1 MKKLFKMV
9 ASLVTLVFTLV
20 IVTLVIMINTD
31 PNNHKEL
38 IAREFEKS
46 TGLTLSL
53 NGSIDLSFYPWLGI
67 TLNDFV
73 IANPRGFSD
82 IPLLQAQQ
90 AEVRVKLLPMLD
102 QEYEVDT
109 IHLSGARIFLETNG
123 AGESNWNSGT
133 PGSTQSDE
141 ASVSDA
147 TLNKLV
153 LGGVDI
159 SNASLIFNDQFN
171 DVVYTLENIDISTGE
186 LLYGAPIELSLA
198 LDASASRPDLAA
210 LMRLT
215 GTMVYDL
222 DSQRYDLN
230 PLILNSTLSGAN
242 VPNGSTDLTLST
254 ALSMDFEEDV
264 LILRDFSF
272 NALGTQVN
280 ANINGQG
287 VLGESPLYQI
297 NLAAAGN
304 DLAVIF
310 RILENDELVD
320 QITRLNSR
328 GFYVNGLFETSPNAG
343 TLTVSGLDASL
354 LDASISG
361 EISASN
367 LQSGQPVITGTIN
380 ASGPDLPSLLEVAGQ
395 LQGGRNSALAGYGRE
410 LQNSPDQDFLLR
422 SRFDANMESGN
433 INVPELEFNALGTQI
448 SGNIIASNIDSDTP
462 ILRGRLNA
470 SGPDLP
476 LLMQIVGQLSGGRDS
491 SINQYGRQLRNI
503 PNKSFTAD
511 APFDVNMATGNID
524 LSGLQA
530 NFLGLSLTS
539 ELKASNFQNANGTMT
554 GQITLNGR
562 NLGPVLMAIEQPDLA
577 EVLQSL
583 NLNLEVNGTRNN
595 LSLNPFN
602 LDLVLSGPRI
612 PNSPV
617 TLALNANTV
626 LDLEGETLSTD
637 SFTMAGLGLNLQGS
651 LTASNVMS
659 DINYSGQISL
669 PAFNMRRFMQQI
681 NQSLPVTVDNTVFQ
695 SFALNTTFSGS
706 ADDVQLRNLNIT
718 LDDSQINGDFTAAGL
733 SSGSIPVMDFDLA
746 IDRIN
751 LDHYLAPASEIN
763 AGNSDIGNTELPL
776 DTLRAL
782 NLKGEVKIA
791 RLTYSNM
798 NLNDLALNIDASD
811 GRIVLAPISANLYQG
826 AYSGDIRLNVNDA
839 MPTASVETALT
850 GINLAPLLSDFMD
863 ASYLSGNGNIQLS
876 LTGRGADT
884 ATIKRNLNGSGSMA
898 LQDGV
903 LEGVDVGSV
912 LNQVETMIRD
922 QRARTIVRGERTPF
936 DTFSASINVNDGV
949 VTSNDLLIESSG
961 FDVTG
966 RGTLVNLTN
975 DTLAFNLIA
984 NVDETPAS
992 DEQAYDIGGYS
1003 LPIACSGSIESPS
1016 CLPDIQAI
1024 LAGAIRSAVQ
1034 RGLTDLIQRAIG
1046 DEGQSQPQGNTT
1058 NAQQNSGQSSPQNS
1072 QQEDP
1077 QEAEPQT
1084 ETDPRE
1090 VLINRALESIF
1101 KR

>member
-1 MKKLFKMV
+1 MNKLFKIV
-9 ASLVTLVFTLV
+9 ASAVTLVFTLV
-20 IVTLVIMINTD
+20 IVALVIMINTD

-46 TGLTLSL
+46 TGLALSL
-53 NGSIDLSFYPWLGI
+53 NGSIDISFYPWLGI

-73 IANPRGFSD
+73 IANPPGFSD
-82 IPLLQAQQ
+82 TPLLQAQQ

-109 IHLSGARIFLETNG
+109 IHLSGARIFLETNA
-123 AGESNWNSGT
+123 AGESNWSGGALGT
-133 PGSTQSDE
+133 TQSDE
-141 ASVSDA
+141 SSVSDA

-186 LLYGAPIELSLA
+186 LVYGAPIELSIA

-210 LMRLT
+210 LIRLT

-222 DSQRYDLN
+222 DNQRYDLN

-242 VPNGSTDLTLST
+242 VPNGSAELTLST
-254 ALSMDFEEDV
+254 AVSMDFEQDV

-272 NALGTQVN
+272 NALDTQIN

-287 VLGESPLYQI
+287 VLGDSPLFQI

-310 RILENDELVD
+310 RILENEELVA

-328 GFYVNGLFETSPNAG
+328 SFYVNGLFETSPNAG
-343 TLTVSGLDASL
+343 TLSVSGLDASL

-361 EISASN
+361 DINAAN
-367 LQSGQPVITGTIN
+367 LQSGQPVITGIIN
-380 ASGPDLPSLLEVAGQ
+380 ASGPDLPTLLEVAGQ

-422 SRFDANMESGN
+422 SRFDANMASGN
-433 INVPELEFNALGTQI
+433 INVPELDFNALGTEI

-476 LLMQIVGQLSGGRDS
+476 LLMQIAGQLTGGRDS
-491 SINQYGRQLRNI
+491 SINQYGRQLRTI
-503 PNKSFTAD
+503 PNKGFTIN
-511 APFDVNMATGNID
+511 APFDINMATGNID

-530 NFLGLSLTS
+530 NFLGLSVTS
-539 ELKASNFQNANGTMT
+539 ELKASNFQNANGTMA
-554 GQITLNGR
+554 GRITLNGR
-562 NLGPVLMAIEQPDLA
+562 NLGPVLEAIEQADLA
-577 EVLQSL
+577 EVLQSI

-637 SFTMAGLGLNLQGS
+637 SFTLAGLGLNLQGS
-651 LTASNVMS
+651 LNASNVMS

-669 PAFNMRRFMQQI
+669 PAFNLRRFMQQI
-681 NQSLPVTVDNTVFQ
+681 NQSLPVTMDNTVFQ
-695 SFALNTTFSGS
+695 SFALSTAYSGS

-733 SSGSIPVMDFDLA
+733 SSASIPAMDFDLA
-746 IDRIN
+746 INRIN
-751 LDHYLAPASEIN
+751 LDRYLAPATEIN

-776 DTLRAL
+776 ETLRAL
-782 NLKGEVKIA
+782 NLKGEINITQ
-791 RLTYSNM
+791 LTYSNM
-798 NLNDLALNIDASD
+798 SLNDLALNIDASD
-811 GRIVLAPISANLYQG
+811 GRIAMAPITANLYQG

-839 MPTASVETALT
+839 MPTASVDTALT

-876 LTGRGADT
+876 LTGRGTDT

-961 FDVTG
+961 FDVSG

-1003 LPIACSGSIESPS
+1003 LPIACTGSLDNPT

-1034 RGLTDLIQRAIG
+1034 RGLSDLIQRAIG
-1046 DEGQSQPQGNTT
+1046 DEPAQESADQTT
-1058 NAQQNSGQSSPQNS
+1058 EESN
-1072 QQEDP
+1072 QEEE
-1077 QEAEPQT
+1077 Q
-1084 ETDPRE
+1084 TDPRQE
-1090 VLINRALESIF
+1090 LLNRALENLF
-1101 KR
+1101 NR